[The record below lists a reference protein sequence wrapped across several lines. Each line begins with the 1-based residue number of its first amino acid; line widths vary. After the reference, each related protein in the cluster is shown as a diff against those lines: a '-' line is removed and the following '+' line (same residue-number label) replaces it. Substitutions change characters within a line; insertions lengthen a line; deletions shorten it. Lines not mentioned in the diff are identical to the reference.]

1 METSRCPQPKIPS
14 PTSSATSKGEPKVS
28 QVNEGMTNIQEI
40 AAEKKEVSATQQVSE
55 QVKIPRAAVVSEAT
69 HESMSVKE
77 PVSQGSAKLVEE
89 EVQQKLVPTDGG
101 NVECLYNYAFFFD
114 FLLRAL
120 SFYLLTLQER
130 RRKRRKSVCLQMVN
144 ILFFFLVLPYIMLE
158 HLVNQGNTLV
168 FSQVITLN
176 NLYLSCRFTMENPT

>member
-1 METSRCPQPKIPS
+1 MESSRCPQPKIPS

-55 QVKIPRAAVVSEAT
+55 QVQIARAAVVSEAT

-77 PVSQGSAKLVEE
+77 PTSQGSAKLVEE

-101 NVECLYNYAFFFD
+101 NVECVYNYAFFVD
-114 FLLRAL
+114 FLLRA
-120 SFYLLTLQER
+120 F
-130 RRKRRKSVCLQMVN
+130 V
-144 ILFFFLVLPYIMLE
+144 ILFINFAGKKKKKKKVCMPANGKYSVFFVLVLPYIMLE

-176 NLYLSCRFTMENPT
+176 SLYLSCRFTM

>member
-1 METSRCPQPKIPS
+1 MESSRCPQPKIPS

-40 AAEKKEVSATQQVSE
+40 AAERKDVSTAQQVSE
-55 QVKIPRAAVVSEAT
+55 QVMIPRAAVVSEVT

-77 PVSQGSAKLVEE
+77 PASQGSAKLVEE

-101 NVECLYNYAFFFD
+101 NVECVYNCAFFVD

-120 SFYLLTLQER
+120 SFYLTLQER

-144 ILFFFLVLPYIMLE
+144 LLFFLVLPYIVLE
-158 HLVNQGNTLV
+158 HLVNQAIHWFLV
-168 FSQVITLN
+168 K
-176 NLYLSCRFTMENPT
+176 